1 MKRLRAEFAAE
12 LALDAG
18 AALRVEDMA
27 HAVTTALQM
36 VRFSPDENAHV
47 AACLAFTQQHRG
59 AAQRT
64 AEALLPYL
72 KASTA

>member
-1 MKRLRAEFAAE
+1 
-12 LALDAG
+12 
-18 AALRVEDMA
+18 
-27 HAVTTALQM
+27 M